1 MSTKYKNL
9 DPEWVFF
16 GGTFDPPHAGHMQ
29 AVRFARARF
38 PDAEVVLVPAF
49 APPVSKDHVKTVHA
63 SFPDRVAMCVVA
75 FDEWEHVQVSSLEED
90 LEAPSYT
97 IKTLRDLRGEYPTA
111 RLAWMIGADQLY
123 SFTSWLEPK
132 AILEI
137 ASLVV
142 VPRPDRVKTDPR
154 PCLKSSESGREES
167 GLLKQVLIEKAVQVA
182 TSLGFKAS
190 VDREEGVILLDG
202 AGVIYILNDAP
213 ANISSTAVRE
223 AVATGG
229 VAALNDSVDANIAAY
244 IEDLELYS
252 NQSL

>member
-9 DPEWVFF
+9 EPEWVFF

-38 PDAEVVLVPAF
+38 PDAEVVLVPCF
-49 APPVSKDHVKTVHA
+49 APPVSKDQMKTVHA

-97 IKTLRDLRGEYPTA
+97 IKTLRDLRAEYPTA

-132 AILEI
+132 AILET

-142 VPRPDRVKTDPR
+142 VPRPDQAKTD
-154 PCLKSSESGREES
+154 
-167 GLLKQVLIEKAVQVA
+167 LIEKAVQVA

-190 VDREEGVILLDG
+190 VDRDEGVILLDG

-213 ANISSTAVRE
+213 ANISSSAVRE
-223 AVATGG
+223 AVASGG

-244 IEDLELYS
+244 IEDLALYS
-252 NQSL
+252 SQDL

>member
-9 DPEWVFF
+9 EPEWVFF

-29 AVRFARARF
+29 AVRFARSRF
-38 PDAEVVLVPAF
+38 PDAEIVLVPSF
-49 APPVSKDHVKTVHA
+49 APPVSKDEVKTVHA

-111 RLAWMIGADQLY
+111 RLAWMIGADQLQH
-123 SFTSWLEPK
+123 FTSWLEPK
-132 AILEI
+132 AILEL

-142 VPRPDRVKTDPR
+142 VPRPDQAKTD
-154 PCLKSSESGREES
+154 
-167 GLLKQVLIEKAVQVA
+167 LIDKAAQVA
-182 TSLGFKAS
+182 TSLGFKVS
-190 VDREEGVILLDG
+190 IDRSEGVILLDG

-213 ANISSTAVRE
+213 ANISSSAVRQ
-223 AVATGG
+223 AVANGG
-229 VAALNDSVDANIAAY
+229 VGALNDSVDANIAAY

-252 NQSL
+252 NQDL